1 MDGAMIQ
8 TLCAAPMLTADDER
22 AVFARVAAGDA
33 EARAQAIEANMRL
46 VVNIA
51 KKYRGRGLAFSDLVQ
66 EGTLGLMRAVD
77 GFELARGLKFSTYAT
92 WWIRQAIQRALLDK
106 AGTIRVPVHV
116 GEKVFKI
123 ERAAAAHHAAH
134 GTMPTL
140 DELSAAT
147 GLSVA
152 QIRRILTRV
161 RVDDSLDAPR
171 SDDPTDERTLMDV
184 VAAPEEAIDEH
195 ATWADA
201 QARLLAA
208 MSELP
213 PRDQLIVRRRF
224 GFDGQRQ
231 TLDAIGA
238 ALGITRERVRQL
250 ERDALAVLRA
260 RAEVHGLVGLL

>member
-1 MDGAMIQ
+1 MEDAMIQ
-8 TLCAAPMLTADDER
+8 ELCAAPLLTPADER

-51 KKYRGRGLAFSDLVQ
+51 KKYRGHGLAFSDLVQ

-77 GFELARGLKFSTYAT
+77 GFELARGLRFSTYAT

-106 AGTIRVPVHV
+106 ADTIRVPVHV

-184 VAAPEEAIDEH
+184 VAAPEEALDEH

-208 MSELP
+208 IAELSE
-213 PRDQLIVRRRF
+213 REQLIIRRRF
-224 GFDGQRQ
+224 GFGGERT
-231 TLDAIGA
+231 TLDAVGA